1 MKNKL
6 LLLST
11 IFILLIINCQ
21 AQDQFLIDSLELQL
35 KNHTAKKTELGLKS
49 LSLYATKA
57 INILYPMH
65 TLPIIQK
72 SQLNMPIKYLVY
84 RSSSHMKKELEMHN

>member
-21 AQDQFLIDSLELQL
+21 AQDQCLIDSLELQL

-49 LSLYATKA
+49 LSLYASIA
-57 INILYPMH
+57 INILYHISYAYFANNPE
-65 TLPIIQK
+65 K
-72 SQLNMPIKYLVY
+72 SIEYANQVLSL
-84 RSSSHMKKELEMHN
+84 SE